1 MNEKEQEYIEKI
13 RALTKHFKKL
23 KIITISIWLLF
34 NIAVDVTTFLV
45 FKDEHIELFVFSFI
59 LAAMISTLIMVNT
72 LNRQDRTR
80 VAQENLLIEQAPL
93 GKIKI

>member
-1 MNEKEQEYIEKI
+1 MSEKQQIYNEKLNS
-13 RALTKHFKKL
+13 LTKHFKKM
-23 KIITISIWLLF
+23 KTITVFCWLLF

-45 FKDEHIELFVFSFI
+45 FKGEHIELFVFSFI

-72 LNRQDRTR
+72 LNRLDKIR
-80 VAQENLLIEQAPL
+80 VAQETLLIEQAPL